1 MTGPSKQEQD
11 IIVQIAANFD
21 NPDVNIT
28 GLKKLVKTVC
38 NRFKLAKATV
48 DIAIVNNAEIKR
60 LNKQFLS
67 RDVTTDCLSFDLSD
81 GQDRPVK
88 GGGDKQ
94 RDKSVSGTIARKIFE
109 LVVNGEKAVKEAKIR
124 GHSTEAEL
132 ALYVTHGLL
141 HNMGFD
147 DATKAGAKKMH
158 DTEDEILQELGYG
171 LVYNKSIRA
180 QGHKNSATDMIRGA
194 RKTDLKGK

>member
-1 MTGPSKQEQD
+1 MMAPAKQEQD
-11 IIVQIAANFD
+11 IIVQIATNFD
-21 NPDVNIT
+21 GPDVNIT

-48 DIAIVNNAEIKR
+48 GIAIANNAEIKR

-67 RDVTTDCLSFDLSD
+67 RDVTTDCLSFNLSD
-81 GQDRPVK
+81 GQDRLTNRRA
-88 GGGDKQ
+88 DKQ
-94 RDKSVSGTIARKIFE
+94 QEKSVPGTRTRKIFE
-109 LVVNGEKAVKEAKIR
+109 VVVNGEMAVKEAKIR

-180 QGHKNSATDMIRGA
+180 QEHKKAATEMTRGA
-194 RKTDLKGK
+194 RKKDLKGK